1 MFINNVQGIPYG
13 LSRLYLLAYVSRY
26 LRMFKAQLRR
36 NFFRQKLDVPKMS
49 PSRIKYLPSY
59 MFTRSIEF
67 GQKICL
73 VQ

>member
-36 NFFRQKLDVPKMS
+36 NFFRQKLDVPKMT
-49 PSRIKYLPSY
+49 PSRIYTMP
-59 MFTRSIEF
+59 
-67 GQKICL
+67 
-73 VQ
+73 